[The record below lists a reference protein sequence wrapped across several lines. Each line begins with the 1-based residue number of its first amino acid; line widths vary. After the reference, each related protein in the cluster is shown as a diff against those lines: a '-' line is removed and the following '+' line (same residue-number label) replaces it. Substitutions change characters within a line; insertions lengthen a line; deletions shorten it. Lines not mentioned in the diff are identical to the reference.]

1 MTKKEKE
8 EKLELAMNLLE
19 KATMLTHVTN
29 DATLLQVQI
38 ECIKSLTERRI
49 WTEQALELI
58 EEVRDEL

>member
-49 WTEQALELI
+49 WTEEALELI
-58 EEVRDEL
+58 EQVRDEL